1 MREIVKVTTVVV
13 NGRRVYQLERAK
25 SRRANRSFALNAKR
39 PALTMDGLKR
49 IADALRGAA

>member
-1 MREIVKVTTVVV
+1 MKQVVKVTTVVV
-13 NGRRVYQLERAK
+13 NGRRVYQLERVA
-25 SRRANRSFALNAKR
+25 SRRANRSFALNSKR